1 MAVRLSCPSCN
12 TEFTRPELPANRRAA
27 CPRCGDEFPVRA
39 WQDVPDAAPAAAP
52 ATPVQPPPPAPVRR
66 KPVFSRALVLAVVV
80 ACVGIGVSYW
90 VARDRGQ
97 KAKQAAAAMR
107 PEGAVLPPAELEGL
121 GYLPADTNVAFAV
134 QPGAVVAYARQT
146 NQDPRDVVIQAGVPA
161 RVLDTLTRAGLT
173 LGQIDHIAGGTSLG
187 DAVAE
192 IRLTLVLVL
201 RRPLDDPDAFLA
213 ALEAKHNPANHE
225 QYGVTF
231 AGLQL
236 LLARPSPTV
245 CVLGFDAKKDF
256 AAVAERHG
264 PGGTHYRAD
273 LARRIATQVPADAAA
288 WVATADGQWAEKP
301 AVLMVIDQFLQRKE
315 WLPVLARGRAGIAAL
330 VLGERPRLWVI
341 VKCVDEEIAA
351 RTRRYF
357 ASRVGADPK
366 VQHGGEGDVA
376 FLDLPIDPARISET
390 VRKFLIDAGEK

>member
-12 TEFTRPELPANRRAA
+12 TEFTRGELPANRRAA

-39 WQDVPDAAPAAAP
+39 WRDVPDVAPAVVSTPAP
-52 ATPVQPPPPAPVRR
+52 APPVRAR
-66 KPVFSRALVLAVVV
+66 RRPASRLAVVLAVLV
-80 ACVGIGVSYW
+80 ACVGLGVSYW
-90 VARDRGQ
+90 VARDRGE

-134 QPGAVVAYARQT
+134 QPGAIVAYARRA
-146 NQDPRDVVIQAGVPA
+146 NQDPRALVIQAGVPA
-161 RVLDTLTRAGLT
+161 QVLDTFTRAGLT

-213 ALEAKHNPANHE
+213 ALEAKHNPSDHE
-225 QYGVTF
+225 RYGATF
-231 AGLQL
+231 AGLPFVL
-236 LLARPSPTV
+236 TRPTPTV
-245 CVLGFDAKKDF
+245 CVLGFDAQRDL
-256 AAVAERHG
+256 AATAERHG
-264 PGGTHYRAD
+264 PGGTHFRAD

-288 WVATADGQWAEKP
+288 WVATSDGQWFEKP
-301 AVLMVIDQFLQRKE
+301 AVQLVVGQFLQRKE
-315 WLPVLARGRAGIAAL
+315 WLPVMAQGRAGIAAL

-357 ASRVGADPK
+357 ASRAGADPK

-376 FLDLPIDPARISET
+376 FLDLPIDPARVSET
-390 VRKFLIDAGEK
+390 VRRFLSDAGEK